1 MKIIDALDLLKRLN
15 AARKRTRDLARH
27 SVPREQ
33 VGEFIDAFQRIE
45 DKILD
50 EVEGLLLDAWLEAEA
65 ELSSVNRELER
76 HSVQGTEQPHTRCP

>member
-27 SVPREQ
+27 SVPRDQ
-33 VGEFIDAFQRIE
+33 VAEFIDSFQRIE

-50 EVEGLLLDAWLEAEA
+50 EVEGLLLDAWLEAEN
-65 ELSSVNRELER
+65 ELACMNRELER
-76 HSVQGTEQPHTRCP
+76 YSVQGTEQPQTRCP